1 MWSVLSLD
9 APGQTWLQLGELTL
23 SFVLSALIGLEREVR
38 QKSAG
43 LRTYTVVGL
52 SAALIML
59 VSKYG
64 FDDVIVPSRIVLD
77 PSRVAAQIV
86 SGIGFIGAGVIFVRK
101 DAVRGL
107 TTAASVWLA
116 AAVGMACGAGLPL
129 LAVAVTAAHFVV
141 VGVFPMVERRL
152 PRSRWSAVSLR
163 ISYLDGRGVLR
174 DVLAFCTQKGLSVTR
189 LRVEASDPAQSG
201 YQSGRNQGKG
211 EDDDE
216 LEFEAPAAPPPKG
229 IVTLTLEIRGVRS
242 LAKLTARLSETPGV
256 VAVQAGSDSLASE

>member
-1 MWSVLSLD
+1 MWSTLMLD
-9 APGQTWLQLGELTL
+9 APGQSWLQLGELTL
-23 SFVLSALIGLEREVR
+23 SFVLSALIGLEREIR

-59 VSKYG
+59 ISKYG
-64 FDDVIVPSRIVLD
+64 FDDVIVPGRVVLD

-86 SGIGFIGAGVIFVRK
+86 SGIGFIGAGLIFVRK

-107 TTAASVWLA
+107 TTAASIWLA

-129 LAVAVTAAHFVV
+129 LAIAVTAAHFLVM
-141 VGVFPMVERRL
+141 GVFPMVERSL

-163 ISYLDGRGVLR
+163 ISYLDGRGILR

-189 LRVEASDPAQSG
+189 LRVESSGPAESG
-201 YQSGRNQGKG
+201 YQTGRNLGKG
-211 EDDDE
+211 EDEDE
-216 LEFEAPAAPPPKG
+216 LEFETPAAPPPKG
-229 IVTLTLEIRGVRS
+229 VVTLIIEIRGVRS
-242 LAKLTARLSETPGV
+242 LSKLTARLSEMAGV
-256 VAVQAGSDSLASE
+256 VSVQAGSEALTSE

>member
-1 MWSVLSLD
+1 MWSALILD
-9 APGQTWLQLGELTL
+9 SPGQSWLQLSELTL
-23 SFVLSALIGLEREVR
+23 AFILSALIGLEREIR

-64 FDDVIVPSRIVLD
+64 FDDVIAPNRVVLD

-129 LAVAVTAAHFVV
+129 LAMAVTAAHFVV
-141 VGVFPMVERRL
+141 VGVFPMIERRL

-163 ISYLDGRGVLR
+163 ISYLDGRGILR

-189 LRVEASDPAQSG
+189 LRVESSNAGQSG
-201 YQSGRNQGKG
+201 YQMGRNQGRG
-211 EDDDE
+211 ETK
-216 LEFEAPAAPPPKG
+216 LSSRSTRPPSP
-229 IVTLTLEIRGVRS
+229 RQR
-242 LAKLTARLSETPGV
+242 
-256 VAVQAGSDSLASE
+256 AS

>member
-1 MWSVLSLD
+1 MWRALVLD
-9 APGQTWLQLGELTL
+9 APGQSWLQLSELTL
-23 SFVLSALIGLEREVR
+23 SFVLSALIGLEREIR

-64 FDDVIVPSRIVLD
+64 FGDVLVPERVVLD

-129 LAVAVTAAHFVV
+129 LAIAVTAAHFVV

-163 ISYLDGRGVLR
+163 ISYLDGRGILR

-189 LRVEASDPAQSG
+189 LRVESSGPDQSG
-201 YQSGRNQGKG
+201 FQTGRNHGKG

-216 LEFEAPAAPPPKG
+216 LEFDSPAEPPPKG
-229 IVTLTLEIRGVRS
+229 VVTLTLEIRGVRS
-242 LAKLTARLSETPGV
+242 LSKLTARLSEMPGV
-256 VAVQAGSDSLASE
+256 VAVQVGADSLTSE

>member
-1 MWSVLSLD
+1 MWQALVFN
-9 APGQTWLQLGELTL
+9 APGQSWLQLSELLL
-23 SFVLSALIGLEREVR
+23 SFILSALIGLEREIR

-64 FDDVIVPSRIVLD
+64 FDDVIVANRVVLD

-129 LAVAVTAAHFVV
+129 LAIAVTAAHFVV

-163 ISYLDGRGVLR
+163 ISYLDGRGILR

-189 LRVEASDPAQSG
+189 LRVESSNAGQSG
-201 YQSGRNQGKG
+201 YQTGHNQGKG
-211 EDDDE
+211 EDE
-216 LEFEAPAAPPPKG
+216 EEFDIDVPAEPPKKG
-229 IVTLTLEIRGVRS
+229 VVTLIIEIRGVRS
-242 LAKLTARLSETPGV
+242 IAKLTARLSEMPGV
-256 VAVQAGSDSLASE
+256 VAVHAGSDPLTSE